1 MTLNELVTFN
11 KKKTTFI
18 FIGGKGGV
26 GKTTISAATALW
38 CARMDKKTLI
48 ISTDPAHSLGDSF
61 ERTIKHVPTPI
72 AHNLEALEIDP
83 DRAMDEYKTK
93 MQMQQKYGDAMGLL
107 SDQMDVM
114 GSSPG
119 IDEVASFDKFMQ
131 YMNTDEYDVIIFDT
145 APTGHTLRLL
155 AFPEMMDSWMGK
167 MIKAK
172 KSLGAAANKLKNI
185 IPFMGSDELE
195 DEASMAELEHMKSE
209 IIKARDV
216 LTDPSRTTF
225 KSVLIPE
232 EMSIIE
238 SSRTLE
244 ALQKSNITNDGIIVN
259 KIQPDNDHCDFCRS
273 RYETQQKRL
282 DEIEARFE
290 NQIIAHIPLQAHEVK
305 GIDELYEICD
315 LLYGSDPGNGPIAL

>member
-1 MTLNELVTFN
+1 MALNELVTFN

-26 GKTTISAATALW
+26 GKTTVSAATALW
-38 CARMDKKTLI
+38 CARMNKKTLI

-72 AHNLEALEIDP
+72 AHNLEAIEIDP
-83 DRAMDEYKTK
+83 DKAMNEYKAK
-93 MQMQQKYGDAMGLL
+93 MEMQQKYSDAMGIF

-155 AFPEMMDSWMGK
+155 SFPEMMDSWMGK
-167 MIKAK
+167 MIKAR
-172 KSLGAAANKLKNI
+172 KSLGSATKKLKNI
-185 IPFMGSDELE
+185 IPFMGADESEEEATMEELE
-195 DEASMAELEHMKSE
+195 QMKKE
-209 IIKARDV
+209 IIKAREV
-216 LTDPSRTTF
+216 LTDPSRTSF

-238 SSRTLE
+238 STRTLE
-244 ALQKSNITNDGIIVN
+244 ALKKSNINNDGVIVN
-259 KIQPDNDHCDFCRS
+259 QIQPDSDHCDFCKA

-282 DEIEARFE
+282 EEIEARFE
-290 NQIIAHIPLQAHEVK
+290 DQIIAHIPLQAHEVK